1 MAAAVDAAQVIRL
14 VAGAGGIVVIAI
26 WKSIAHGF
34 PKAALSVPLLCAAEE
49 MLVPSTAVVSAEF
62 LIAVVSAVIIPISG
76 FSAHIVVS
84 NELAVLASELCI
96 DPGLCDRGRCVPMFG
111 CS

>member
-1 MAAAVDAAQVIRL
+1 M
-14 VAGAGGIVVIAI
+14 IAI
-26 WKSIAHGF
+26 WKSVAHGF
-34 PKAALSVPLLCAAEE
+34 PQEALSVPLLCAAEE

-62 LIAVVSAVIIPISG
+62 LVAVVAAEIRIV
-76 FSAHIVVS
+76 AHIVIS
-84 NELAVLASELCI
+84 NKRAVLASELCI